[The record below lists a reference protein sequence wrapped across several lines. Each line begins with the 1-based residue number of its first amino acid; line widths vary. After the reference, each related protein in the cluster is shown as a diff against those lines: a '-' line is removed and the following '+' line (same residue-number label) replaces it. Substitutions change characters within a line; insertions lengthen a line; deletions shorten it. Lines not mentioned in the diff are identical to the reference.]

1 MRPST
6 IRLASAASAARRTL
20 IPFASRAAAVRL
32 TRASSRRVPNRRL
45 IDLSKSVWSSVVID
59 APFRRCSAGI
69 TCKCNY
75 IQCALI
81 YEVWCIRLRMQV
93 RSKPDVTALFDR
105 LMAKELPGRRGLEA
119 WRSLLQAHATLM
131 RQLDTDLEKK
141 TGLALADFDVLGQL
155 ALAGGELR
163 MTDLAARALISRSG
177 MTRRVS
183 RLVDEGLVRRADT
196 DADGRGVVVVLTDAG
211 VARLTEA
218 APVHLRGVS
227 DLFVARLNQK
237 ELVVLKSVMN
247 KVTVDCT
254 FG

>member
-1 MRPST
+1 
-6 IRLASAASAARRTL
+6 
-20 IPFASRAAAVRL
+20 
-32 TRASSRRVPNRRL
+32 
-45 IDLSKSVWSSVVID
+45 
-59 APFRRCSAGI
+59 
-69 TCKCNY
+69 
-75 IQCALI
+75 
-81 YEVWCIRLRMQV
+81 MQV
-93 RSKPDVTALFDR
+93 KSKPDVAALFHR
-105 LMAKELPGRRGLEA
+105 LVANELPGRRGLEA
-119 WRSLLQAHATLM
+119 WRSLLRAHASLM
-131 RQLDTDLEKK
+131 RQLDGDLEKK
-141 TGLALADFDVLGQL
+141 TGLGLADFDVLAQL

-177 MTRRVS
+177 MTRRVA

-237 ELVVLKSVMN
+237 ELAVLKSAMD